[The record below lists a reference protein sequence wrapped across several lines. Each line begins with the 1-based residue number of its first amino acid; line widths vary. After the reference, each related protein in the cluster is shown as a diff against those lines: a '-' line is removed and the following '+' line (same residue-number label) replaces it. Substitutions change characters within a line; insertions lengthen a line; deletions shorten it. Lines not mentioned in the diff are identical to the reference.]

1 MLRLLVDER
10 YVDDR
15 VWIDFKFEDF
25 KLLAY

>member
-10 YVDDR
+10 YVDDG